1 MWITVPDYF
10 LRFKCTADRCSDSC
24 CIGWE
29 IDVDEDAKLKY
40 GILNTPLGK
49 EIREKTSHGCFPL
62 EKDGRCAFLDCDG
75 LCRIIKELGEGY
87 LCDICNEHPRYYGV
101 GADGFEGGIGLG
113 CEEAARIILSLEKA
127 PKLIKIERDIPYY
140 DEDKKASVSEYFRS
154 MLYDKIFGY
163 GIEKLIGTY
172 TAYAKATTTDDYY
185 SFMTGFEPCLSYVT
199 PEEITH
205 NKISDILLRHFRS
218 LEGCEALT
226 DDWEDI
232 IYNASKV
239 KLTSILKKDNELRG
253 LIYYFTHRYVR
264 ECVFDGSIGKRILF
278 APLSALAIIAISE
291 VLEGEDKEVRAAV
304 LYSKNI
310 EYSTD
315 NIDIL
320 LDEININ
327 L

>member
-1 MWITVPDYF
+1 M
-10 LRFKCTADRCSDSC
+10 
-24 CIGWE
+24 
-29 IDVDEDAKLKY
+29 
-40 GILNTPLGK
+40 
-49 EIREKTSHGCFPL
+49 
-62 EKDGRCAFLDCDG
+62 
-75 LCRIIKELGEGY
+75 
-87 LCDICNEHPRYYGV
+87 
-101 GADGFEGGIGLG
+101 
-113 CEEAARIILSLEKA
+113 
-127 PKLIKIERDIPYY
+127 
-140 DEDKKASVSEYFRS
+140 
-154 MLYDKIFGY
+154 
-163 GIEKLIGTY
+163 
-172 TAYAKATTTDDYY
+172 
-185 SFMTGFEPCLSYVT
+185 
-199 PEEITH
+199 
-205 NKISDILLRHFRS
+205 RHFRS